1 MSSNNLPH
9 NAPQG
14 QVPTPSNT
22 WIRLSNDTFVRVPDG
37 ADVNA
42 FRRVQE
48 ARLKLAAN
56 PKKQTQRTYQS
67 KRNHNAS
74 AVLACG
80 GSPFDAGMLAVAE
93 LVERV
98 NGRLCVSCQFGQH
111 CGSCSC
117 CSGRVTL

>member
-1 MSSNNLPH
+1 MTTQTGDEHL
-9 NAPQG
+9 
-14 QVPTPSNT
+14 SNT
-22 WIRLSNDTFVRVPDG
+22 WIRLSNDSFVRVPDG
-37 ADVNA
+37 ADPDFVRSIEENKIY
-42 FRRVQE
+42 R
-48 ARLKLAAN
+48 AAHPL
-56 PKKQTQRTYQS
+56 PKRPPMANRAYQS
-67 KRNHNAS
+67 KRRHNAS